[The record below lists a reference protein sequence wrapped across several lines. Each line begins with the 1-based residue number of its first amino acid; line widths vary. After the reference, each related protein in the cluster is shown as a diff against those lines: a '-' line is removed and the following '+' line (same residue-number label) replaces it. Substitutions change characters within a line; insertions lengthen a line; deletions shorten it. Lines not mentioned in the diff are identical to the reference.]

1 MREWKQYTIL
11 IISVFIIS
19 AFLYRLICF
28 HQYQEKIKND
38 VSQQVES
45 KEKTDTPEPPKTNI
59 KNIYEKLNKNILNYP
74 FQNDESSMIQEKV
87 SQHANNVRGKFEEI
101 SYNGNSF
108 PAELVTLME
117 QELYTLKENHK
128 VENFEQIL
136 IEKVGCD
143 QFRLDLEDMYQLF
156 PELEDNKDKITTV
169 YDAYN
174 IITSSSTRCTGIYHI
189 NINPDDD
196 HYVFV
201 FWGGGTKG
209 VHIVCLTKR
218 IGNDFIKINE
228 FQTQNGDGTVIQY
241 NKDFY
246 YVCLQRND
254 NLKCVD
260 GFKIHKL
267 DVNASNENILIRYL
281 PERYIWENI
290 INRME
295 IEYADE
301 LDNYINRIKKEIT
314 SDKYLENGMQTDI
327 DIYIGDEIKDTT
339 FDNKETM
346 EIGNHNNNYMID
358 FTNSGIPVY
367 IQKSNFIPSNGLCWH
382 IRAKF
387 YICDS
392 CNQSFLELENMEL
405 GDSYFPTNIE
415 LVQIWFKKIA
425 NKVFTFRIY
434 HISDYNYMLDVSLI
448 EGDKVI
454 QIRNDIF
461 SPQYKFILKEN
472 AIFNK
477 G

>member
-11 IISVFIIS
+11 IVSVFIIS

-254 NLKCVD
+254 
-260 GFKIHKL
+260 
-267 DVNASNENILIRYL
+267 
-281 PERYIWENI
+281 
-290 INRME
+290 
-295 IEYADE
+295 
-301 LDNYINRIKKEIT
+301 
-314 SDKYLENGMQTDI
+314 
-327 DIYIGDEIKDTT
+327 KDR
-339 FDNKETM
+339 
-346 EIGNHNNNYMID
+346 
-358 FTNSGIPVY
+358 
-367 IQKSNFIPSNGLCWH
+367 KS
-382 IRAKF
+382 
-387 YICDS
+387 
-392 CNQSFLELENMEL
+392 
-405 GDSYFPTNIE
+405 
-415 LVQIWFKKIA
+415 V
-425 NKVFTFRIY
+425 V
-434 HISDYNYMLDVSLI
+434 
-448 EGDKVI
+448 
-454 QIRNDIF
+454 
-461 SPQYKFILKEN
+461 
-472 AIFNK
+472 
-477 G
+477 